1 MPAELDKES
10 VDTLRSLMA
19 AQGLP
24 ADMPLLNT
32 EVGLLTLEAADL
44 GVCVCVRVGGGGDT
58 VIPCRGTSGLLFGVG
73 GNASR
78 REW

>member
-1 MPAELDKES
+1 MGVTHQALAWHSYNMPAELDKES

-32 EVGLLTLEAADL
+32 EVGLLTLEAACFRR
-44 GVCVCVRVGGGGDT
+44 VCVWWWWGGGT
-58 VIPCRGTSGLLFGVG
+58 Q
-73 GNASR
+73 
-78 REW
+78 

>member
-32 EVGLLTLEAADL
+32 EVGLLTLEAACFRR
-44 GVCVCVRVGGGGDT
+44 VCVWWWWGGGT
-58 VIPCRGTSGLLFGVG
+58 Q
-73 GNASR
+73 
-78 REW
+78 